1 MSKVVSVLSVIA
13 CTAVSINK
21 VAICDGR
28 LCCGYERFKNYSH
41 LHLVI

>member
-1 MSKVVSVLSVIA
+1 MSKVVSVLSVYAHCSA
-13 CTAVSINK
+13 CNDK